1 MLKRDS
7 TYFRSL
13 RCEAAYD
20 DSYSDELRRYLAR
33 AISDDSALLSA
44 QKKLLELDEDL
55 FHAFAGTTQAVDVI
69 HGGLKY
75 NALPE
80 RAHVIINHRIAEDSS
95 VAETA
100 ARYAHLLNPFAI
112 KFNLT
117 LESFGTMYGVQ
128 GPADGHVNVSTVR
141 RGLNPA
147 PVTPT
152 EGSGAWAVLSG
163 TILSSLGT
171 SERDDLRGKQIVV
184 APGIMIANS
193 DTKWYRRLTRKY
205 VV

>member
-1 MLKRDS
+1 MTLLEDSPFHATLKRDS

-20 DSYSDELRRYLAR
+20 DSYSDELRGYLAR

-80 RAHVIINHRIAEDSS
+80 RAHAIINHRIAEDSS
-95 VAETA
+95 VVETA
-100 ARYAHLLNPFAI
+100 A
-112 KFNLT
+112 
-117 LESFGTMYGVQ
+117 
-128 GPADGHVNVSTVR
+128 
-141 RGLNPA
+141 
-147 PVTPT
+147 
-152 EGSGAWAVLSG
+152 SG
-163 TILSSLGT
+163 ILSADWEAQREL
-171 SERDDLRGKQIVV
+171 
-184 APGIMIANS
+184 A
-193 DTKWYRRLTRKY
+193 
-205 VV
+205 